1 MKERLS
7 YFLDAIDDPRASKI
21 VRILSGIFWSFVL
34 AGFFFSC
41 LFFAYVF
48 Q

>member
-7 YFLDAIDDPRASKI
+7 YFLDAIDNTEASLF
-21 VRILSGIFWSFVL
+21 VRVLSGGFWSLVL
-34 AGFFFSC
+34 AGFFFCC

>member
-7 YFLDAIDDPRASKI
+7 YFLDAIDNPEASSF
-21 VRILSGIFWSFVL
+21 VRVLSGMFWSLVL
-34 AGFFFSC
+34 AGFFFCC
-41 LFFAYVF
+41 LLFAYVF

>member
-7 YFLDAIDDPRASKI
+7 YLLDAFENPRAKK
-21 VRILSGIFWSFVL
+21 VEQILSGFFWSLVL

-48 Q
+48 H

>member
-7 YFLDAIDDPRASKI
+7 YFLDAIDNPEASSF
-21 VRILSGIFWSFVL
+21 VRVLSGVFWSIVL
-34 AGFFFSC
+34 AGFFFTC
-41 LFFAYVF
+41 LFFAYVL

>member
-7 YFLDAIDDPRASKI
+7 YFLDAFENPSASKI
-21 VRILSGIFWSFVL
+21 VRILSSVFWSLVL
-34 AGFFFSC
+34 AGFFISC

-48 Q
+48 H